1 MVSVEN
7 GVIDLKLLEVEDII
21 DIKIFFGKLKNFF
34 NLMFFY
40 MQDIKN

>member
-21 DIKIFFGKLKNFF
+21 DIKVLQSFLDNFAIGM
-34 NLMFFY
+34 NCAAV
-40 MQDIKN
+40 

>member
-21 DIKIFFGKLKNFF
+21 DIKVLQS
-34 NLMFFY
+34 FFY
-40 MQDIKN
+40 YFAIGMNCAAV